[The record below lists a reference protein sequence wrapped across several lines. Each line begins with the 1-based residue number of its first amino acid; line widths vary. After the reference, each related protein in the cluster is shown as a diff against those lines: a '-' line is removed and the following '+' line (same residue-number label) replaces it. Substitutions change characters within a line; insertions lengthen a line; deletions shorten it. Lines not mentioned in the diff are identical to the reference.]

1 MKQKVMAGVDPQEF
15 QQKLD
20 RDLGEI
26 KKIQTEMQKLM
37 QAKQSLAE
45 KKHENELVQSEFNL
59 MDESAVVYKLV
70 GPILAKQ
77 DVTEAK
83 G

>member
-1 MKQKVMAGVDPQEF
+1 MAGVDSQEF

-20 RDLGEI
+20 REVAEI
-26 KKIQTEMQKLM
+26 KKIQAEMQKLM

-45 KKHENELVQSEFNL
+45 KKHENELVQSEFKL
-59 MDESAVVYKLV
+59 MDESAVIYKLV

-77 DVTEAK
+77 DVGEAK
-83 G
+83 GTLF